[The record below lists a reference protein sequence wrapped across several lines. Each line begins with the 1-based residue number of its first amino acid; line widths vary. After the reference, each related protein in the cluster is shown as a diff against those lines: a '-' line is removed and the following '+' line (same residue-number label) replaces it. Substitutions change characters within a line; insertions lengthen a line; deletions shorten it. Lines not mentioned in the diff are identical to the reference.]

1 MTGAITHAASAPPP
15 SRRMAIDWR
24 VIYRRFPLKSAVI
37 SGRVLDAGQPQK
49 SDGALLMIQREILL
63 AKAKHARNLRQI
75 KAASGFEADL
85 RRLTHSILKEGMRK

>member
-1 MTGAITHAASAPPP
+1 MTGATTHAASAPPP

-24 VIYRRFPLKSAVI
+24 VIYQRFPLKSAVI
-37 SGRVLDAGQPQK
+37 SGRVRDAGQPQK

-75 KAASGFEADL
+75 KAASGFEAEL
-85 RRLTHSILKEGMRK
+85 RRLTHSILKEGLEK